1 MEIKEF
7 RNKLSECPATPV
19 SETDIDIVV
28 TRSINASKEN
38 KTQAIGESYNL
49 MIAMEELSELIQA
62 ISKFQRNGKP
72 NTKDDLYYTVLEE
85 YADVSVVMHYIEQ
98 IVGLDQSDIDKAIHV
113 KLDRLDNKLYES
125 GCMNKYLV

>member
-28 TRSINASKEN
+28 ARSINASKEN
-38 KTQAIGESYNL
+38 KTQPICESYNL
-49 MIAMEELSELIQA
+49 MIAMEELAELIQA
-62 ISKFQRNGKP
+62 ISKFQRNGNP
-72 NTKDDLYYTVLEE
+72 DTKDDIYYTVLEE
-85 YADVSVVMHYIEQ
+85 YADVSFVMHYVKEI
-98 IVGLDQSDIDKAIHV
+98 IGLDQSDINKAIRV

-125 GCMNKYLV
+125 GMYE

>member
-1 MEIKEF
+1 MEINEF
-7 RNKLSECPATPV
+7 KHKLSICSSTSV
-19 SETDIDIVV
+19 NDSEVDTVTKKSID
-28 TRSINASKEN
+28 ASKEN

-49 MIAMEELSELIQA
+49 MIVMEEWSELIQA

-85 YADVSVVMHYIEQ
+85 YADVSIVMHYIEQ
-98 IVGLDQSDIDKAIHV
+98 IVGLEQSDIDKAIHV

-125 GCMNKYLV
+125 GMYE